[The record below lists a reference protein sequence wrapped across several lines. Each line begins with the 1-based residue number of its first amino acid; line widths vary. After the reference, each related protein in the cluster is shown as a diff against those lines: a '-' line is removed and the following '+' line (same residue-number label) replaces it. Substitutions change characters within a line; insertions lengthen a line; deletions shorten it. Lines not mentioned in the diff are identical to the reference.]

1 MNAKKTSI
9 PVTPMKSNF
18 LPVPSIQLVIV
29 CVSLA
34 VALTMA
40 ALIIFVD
47 VASPSLADIFLS
59 PKYFPLGQGLQL
71 RSRRWTKSKFEC
83 DKHCASNDDN
93 FRRFGGVQ
101 CGRAV
106 WKSKEHHGEGDRYV
120 SRIDTLYKLFEN
132 SSAAV
137 GYFTNY
143 WTGRLDDSQALP
155 LDHYFDETQISPQ
168 AGGNYRA
175 YRWEPVAVSGE
186 TEHSKQAR
194 HIHYIFVQGRVFARL
209 LVQGFN
215 NSHDQRLAVDFA
227 GRLAGTM
234 AGLIE
239 KHEPSSVRKFLLSV
253 QRGIR
258 YVIRSTPG
266 IFVQKLSTALQL
278 LSCCCSSVLN
288 STWSSWHR
296 WFLSQLKSL
305 WRHVTGSS
313 IRDLHFLGV
322 AVAVLVVHKVQ
333 ILLSHYGEMSFS
345 HIKCRSMVTT
355 AVENNRRQQLIGQ
368 GFDSEF

>member
-1 MNAKKTSI
+1 MNAKKTSLA
-9 PVTPMKSNF
+9 VTPVKNNF

-59 PKYFPLGQGLQL
+59 SKYFPLGQGLE
-71 RSRRWTKSKFEC
+71 SKGSNWTKSKSEC
-83 DKHCASNDDN
+83 DRICASSDDN

-106 WKSKEHHGEGDRYV
+106 WQSTADHGEGDRYV

-143 WTGRLDDSQALP
+143 WTARLDDSQALP
-155 LDHYFDETQISPQ
+155 LEHYFDETKISPQ

-175 YRWEPVAVSGE
+175 YRWDPVAKPISGE

-194 HIHYIFVQGRVFARL
+194 HIHYIFV
-209 LVQGFN
+209 
-215 NSHDQRLAVDFA
+215 
-227 GRLAGTM
+227 
-234 AGLIE
+234 
-239 KHEPSSVRKFLLSV
+239 
-253 QRGIR
+253 
-258 YVIRSTPG
+258 
-266 IFVQKLSTALQL
+266 
-278 LSCCCSSVLN
+278 
-288 STWSSWHR
+288 
-296 WFLSQLKSL
+296 
-305 WRHVTGSS
+305 
-313 IRDLHFLGV
+313 
-322 AVAVLVVHKVQ
+322 
-333 ILLSHYGEMSFS
+333 
-345 HIKCRSMVTT
+345 
-355 AVENNRRQQLIGQ
+355 
-368 GFDSEF
+368 

>member
-1 MNAKKTSI
+1 MNAKKSSV
-9 PVTPMKSNF
+9 PVAPLKSNF

-93 FRRFGGVQ
+93 FRLYSGVQ

-106 WKSKEHHGEGDRYV
+106 WQSTADHGEGDRYV

-132 SSAAV
+132 SSGAL

-155 LDHYFDETQISPQ
+155 LEHYFDETMISPQ
-168 AGGNYRA
+168 AGRNYRA
-175 YRWEPVAVSGE
+175 YRWDPVARQTS
-186 TEHSKQAR
+186 TESHHSIKAR
-194 HIHYIFVQGRVFARL
+194 HIHYIFV
-209 LVQGFN
+209 
-215 NSHDQRLAVDFA
+215 
-227 GRLAGTM
+227 
-234 AGLIE
+234 
-239 KHEPSSVRKFLLSV
+239 
-253 QRGIR
+253 
-258 YVIRSTPG
+258 
-266 IFVQKLSTALQL
+266 
-278 LSCCCSSVLN
+278 
-288 STWSSWHR
+288 
-296 WFLSQLKSL
+296 
-305 WRHVTGSS
+305 
-313 IRDLHFLGV
+313 
-322 AVAVLVVHKVQ
+322 
-333 ILLSHYGEMSFS
+333 
-345 HIKCRSMVTT
+345 
-355 AVENNRRQQLIGQ
+355 
-368 GFDSEF
+368 